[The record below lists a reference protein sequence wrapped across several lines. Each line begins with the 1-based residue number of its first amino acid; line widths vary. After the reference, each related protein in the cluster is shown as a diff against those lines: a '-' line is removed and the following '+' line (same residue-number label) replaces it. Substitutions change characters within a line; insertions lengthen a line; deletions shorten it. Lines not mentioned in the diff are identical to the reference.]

1 MEKKKRLIRETVW
14 LICSLAGGIIL
25 ILSLYRFLDVGINLE
40 NIVLGEIVILVA
52 SYVVRLTLWVFK
64 ESM

>member
-1 MEKKKRLIRETVW
+1 MDKKKRLAREIIW
-14 LICSLAGGIIL
+14 LICSLGGGIIL
-25 ILSLYRFLDVGINLE
+25 ILTLYRLLDVGVNLE

-52 SYVVRLTLWVFK
+52 TYVVRLTLWVFK